1 MIGNMTTHRFVTTL
15 AFAALLAAAS
25 PAAAQPSPYAGHTE
39 RDIKALSSEQI
50 DDLLHGRGMGLALA
64 AELNGYPGPKH
75 VLELAAELGL
85 SDEQR
90 AAVARVHD
98 DMQSEAVELGRR
110 TIDAERRLDALFAG
124 GEASSEAL
132 RAALEELG
140 DLQAALRHAHLDA
153 HLATK
158 ALLTEA
164 QVRRYDELRGYVD
177 GGHGRH
183 DPARHGGHGGHP
195 GH

>member
-1 MIGNMTTHRFVTTL
+1 MIGRMIVQRSVTTL
-15 AFAALLAAAS
+15 ALAALLAAAS

-39 RDIKALSSEQI
+39 RDIKALSPEQV

-75 VLELAAELGL
+75 VLELAGELGL

-90 AAVARVHD
+90 AAVGSVQDA
-98 DMQSEAVELGRR
+98 MQGEAVELGRR

-124 GEASSEAL
+124 GEATSETL
-132 RAALEELG
+132 RAALDELG

-164 QVRRYDELRGYVD
+164 QARRYDELRGYAD
-177 GGHGRH
+177 GGHGEHHPQRH
-183 DPARHGGHGGHP
+183 HGGHGHR
-195 GH
+195 

>member
-1 MIGNMTTHRFVTTL
+1 MIGGMTAQRLVTTL
-15 AFAALLAAAS
+15 ALAALLAAAS

-39 RDIKALSSEQI
+39 RDIKALSPEQV

-75 VLELAAELGL
+75 VLELAGELGL

-90 AAVARVHD
+90 AAVGSVQDA
-98 DMQSEAVELGRR
+98 MQGEAVELGRR

-124 GEASSEAL
+124 GEATSETL
-132 RAALEELG
+132 RAALDELG

-164 QVRRYDELRGYVD
+164 QARRYDELRGYAD
-177 GGHGRH
+177 GGHGEHHPQRH
-183 DPARHGGHGGHP
+183 HGGHGHR
-195 GH
+195 

>member
-1 MIGNMTTHRFVTTL
+1 MIGRMIVQRSVTTL
-15 AFAALLAAAS
+15 ALAALLAAAS

-39 RDIKALSSEQI
+39 RDIKALSPEQV

-75 VLELAAELGL
+75 VLELAGELGL

-90 AAVARVHD
+90 AAVGSVQDA
-98 DMQSEAVELGRR
+98 MQGEAVELGRR

-124 GEASSEAL
+124 GEATSETL
-132 RAALEELG
+132 RAALDELG

-153 HLATK
+153 HLSTR

-164 QVRRYDELRGYVD
+164 QARRYDELRGYAD
-177 GGHGRH
+177 GGHGEHHPQRH
-183 DPARHGGHGGHP
+183 HGGHGHR
-195 GH
+195 